1 MFNQVP
7 TRFGRQKS
15 SKHRSC
21 RSSFQACLGD
31 RLACARSSA
40 ALAAT
45 PDYSHGLLL
54 DHSITLVFFIIVIVE
69 ASAIAVT
76 KRSELSRPRRLR
88 WRWAAACVWRALFGR
103 LRWTRDALVSP
114 THTSVMSDY
123 NGAGRVASLPL
134 YIIVS
139 CAHLKCLRRLRRA
152 RAREEYT
159 SLASSAHPRRRRRAS
174 YTLSLVRG
182 TRALNYGVARRAQRK
197 QL

>member
-1 MFNQVP
+1 MASLTVSWEGGRYGDGRQRALEAHFDRPQPCLIKFP

-123 NGAGRVASLPL
+123 NGAGRVASLPAFTAA
-134 YIIVS
+134 S
-139 CAHLKCLRRLRRA
+139 F
-152 RAREEYT
+152 T
-159 SLASSAHPRRRRRAS
+159 SSSLARI
-174 YTLSLVRG
+174 
-182 TRALNYGVARRAQRK
+182 
-197 QL
+197 